1 MNELEKAK
9 KNLFEEIDYSKLIDE
24 AKEALEKHND
34 FMESFKD
41 KGFDTFKAQI
51 GPAELFKEA
60 ETMLFLCNAIMNY
73 LPTDKNAIAQY
84 AAAFSVL
91 GKIMVGSF
99 SKKDKAKCEMIMA
112 VLEASTMAISR
123 EI

>member
-1 MNELEKAK
+1 MNELEKSK
-9 KNLFEEIDYSKLIDE
+9 KNLFGDIDYRKIIDE
-24 AKEALEKHND
+24 AKEELENHHD
-34 FMESFKD
+34 FMESFQN
-41 KGFDTFKAQI
+41 KGYDAFKEQV

-73 LPTDKNAIAQY
+73 FPTDKNAIVQY

-91 GKIMVGSF
+91 GKIMVGGF

-112 VLEASTMAISR
+112 VLETSTMAISR

>member
-1 MNELEKAK
+1 MNELEKSR
-9 KNLFEEIDYSKLIDE
+9 KNLFEEIDYSKIIEE
-24 AKEALEKHND
+24 AKEELENHHD

-60 ETMLFLCNAIMNY
+60 ETMLFLCNAVMNY
-73 LPTDKNAIAQY
+73 LPTDKNAIVQY

-91 GKIMVGSF
+91 GKIMVGGF